1 MEKLFEEFSP
11 KTQKQWN
18 DKRDSKI
25 IFVYGNEWVA
35 GNFSYHLKDRPIWVS
50 DKFSKKIE
58 GKILICGKSNKNE
71 KTG

>member
-1 MEKLFEEFSP
+1 MSV
-11 KTQKQWN
+11 Q
-18 DKRDSKI
+18 I

-71 KTG
+71 KTGCLEYKMGQLKEYK